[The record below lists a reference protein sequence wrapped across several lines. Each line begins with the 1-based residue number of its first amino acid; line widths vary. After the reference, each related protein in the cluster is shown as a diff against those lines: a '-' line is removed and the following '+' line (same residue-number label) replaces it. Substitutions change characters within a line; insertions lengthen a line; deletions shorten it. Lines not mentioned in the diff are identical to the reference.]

1 MVVNNPNNWHWVDK
15 NCIDW
20 TRNYFNENL
29 VKLSAKDGSKS
40 VEVASVSSVEGDV
53 EVCQRKGKVIS
64 LFDLKVTLDITGF
77 AVDASKEEGSFKGS
91 IVVPELAYDSEADDL
106 QFDISI
112 YNEDSANE
120 GMRSVIKS
128 KLVPQLRKILA
139 GFGHDLITTH
149 SSDIQLSSDKVNS
162 QFTKSNQESATK
174 QAVTSAPQAAAKS
187 SNAAKSSTASA
198 SATTSAPKTNSSVP
212 KYNTATLHLEPTFNT
227 TADQLYLTLLDQAR
241 IAAWSRSAPQ
251 IEAFPPKEGSTF
263 KLFGGSV
270 SGKLLKLVPNQQI
283 TQLWRLEDWKEG
295 HFAQLDIQLV
305 QGTSE
310 TKMVVKWT
318 GIPVG
323 EEDRVRG
330 NFENYYIRSIKIT
343 FGFGAVL

>member
-20 TRNYFNENL
+20 TRNYFNEKL
-29 VKLSAKDGSKS
+29 VKLSAEDESKT
-40 VEVASVSSVEGDV
+40 VEVASVSSIEGDV

-77 AVDASKEEGSFKGS
+77 AIDASKEEGSFKGS

-112 YNEDSANE
+112 YNEDSTNQ
-120 GMRSVIKS
+120 GMRVITKN
-128 KLVPQLRKILA
+128 KLVPKLREILA
-139 GFGHDLITTH
+139 GFGSDLIKTH

-162 QFTKSNQESATK
+162 QFTKSNQESN
-174 QAVTSAPQAAAKS
+174 SAKAAAG
-187 SNAAKSSTASA
+187 AAAPTASVAAPTASKTVASTPSSTKPA
-198 SATTSAPKTNSSVP
+198 SSVP
-212 KYNTATLHLEPTFNT
+212 RYNTATLHLEPTFNT
-227 TADQLYLTLLDQAR
+227 SAEQLYITLLDQAR

-251 IEAFPPKEGSTF
+251 IDAFPPKEGSTF

-270 SGKLLKLVPNQQI
+270 SGKILKLVPNEQI
-283 TQLWRLEDWKEG
+283 TQLWRLEDWRDG
-295 HFAQLDIQLV
+295 HFATLDIQLV
-305 QGTSE
+305 QGPSE
-310 TKMVVKWT
+310 TKMVVKWS